1 MASFDFVECTAKS
14 YRFIWEKRVD
24 VLRLSLMALAVKIL
38 IFVALVVFGL
48 QQDILRQGL
57 FSLPA
62 YLLEGWVIAQLMVMA
77 LYGQEPERG
86 QAFKLPPPEDIERN
100 VKASMIVYVLTKLM
114 LSFVVGST
122 FNAQEGLPDTQPPDP
137 SLQIFFMAMMMLVFM
152 IWSFRFLWLYVPF
165 ILGCHPID
173 FLRRFQAF
181 SSSFYMIGVWIL
193 CFVPLIIVMVAVSEL
208 MSMILGG
215 LGLDQ
220 DTIAFKSGLALIQ
233 AVIDYAMSLISSIGI
248 AFGIYSVFKGENKKT
263 DIW

>member
-14 YRFIWEKRVD
+14 YRFIWQSRAD
-24 VLRLSLMALAVKIL
+24 VLRLSLMLLSVKIL
-38 IFVALVVFGL
+38 IFVALIVFGL

-57 FSLPA
+57 FSLPV
-62 YLLEGWVIAQLMVMA
+62 YFFEGWVIAQLMVMA

-114 LSFVVGST
+114 LSFVLGST
-122 FNAQEGLPDTQPPDP
+122 FNAQGELPAATPPEP
-137 SLQIFFMAMMMLVFM
+137 SLQIFFMAMMMIVFM
-152 IWSFRFLWLYVPF
+152 LWSFRFLWLYIPLV
-165 ILGCHPID
+165 LGCQPID

-181 SSSFYMIGVWIL
+181 SSSFYMVGVWVL
-193 CFVPLIIVMVAVSEL
+193 CFVPLMIAMVVVSEF
-208 MSMILGG
+208 MSMVLGG
-215 LGLDQ
+215 LGFDQ
-220 DTIAFKSGLALIQ
+220 DSVVFKSGLAVIQ
-233 AVIDYAMSLISSIGI
+233 AIIDYAMSLVSSIGI